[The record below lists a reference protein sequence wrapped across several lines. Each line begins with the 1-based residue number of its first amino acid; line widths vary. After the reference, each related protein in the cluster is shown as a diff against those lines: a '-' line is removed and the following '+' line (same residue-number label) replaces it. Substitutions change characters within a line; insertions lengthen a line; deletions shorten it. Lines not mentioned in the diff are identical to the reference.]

1 MTHLS
6 GHIRNKIRKLERI
19 ISIYTK
25 TGDDGTT
32 SLARGERRAK
42 SDVRIMAIGS
52 IDELNACIG
61 VVIATLKLRSAQAYK
76 RVDTLK
82 QIQQH
87 LFGIG
92 ASLALTEGHAPGVA
106 EIQWM
111 EQEIDRF
118 ETQLPELK
126 NFILPGGCRGAAELH
141 RTRTVCRRTERDLLH
156 LQAQEKVESGV
167 TIYLNR
173 LSDLLFMMARD
184 VNKQRGVEEECWTT
198 E

>member
-1 MTHLS
+1 M
-6 GHIRNKIRKLERI
+6 
-19 ISIYTK
+19 YTK

-156 LQAQEKVESGV
+156 LQAQEKVESEV

-184 VNKQRGVEEECWTT
+184 VNKQRGVEEEYWTT